1 MERLKSSADN
11 REARMHF
18 VDYWAE
24 FVRTHS
30 DQEWGSQ
37 HTKFINALM
46 QNSRFLP
53 FSARQYLEM
62 KGEKIAPSHLLQHP

>member
-1 MERLKSSADN
+1 MDKLKSSADN
-11 REARMHF
+11 REARLLF

-37 HTKFINALM
+37 QASFINALM
-46 QNSRFLP
+46 KNAGHYP
-53 FSARQYLEM
+53 FSAQKYLEM
-62 KGEKIAPSHLLQHP
+62 KGERIALSRSVQHP